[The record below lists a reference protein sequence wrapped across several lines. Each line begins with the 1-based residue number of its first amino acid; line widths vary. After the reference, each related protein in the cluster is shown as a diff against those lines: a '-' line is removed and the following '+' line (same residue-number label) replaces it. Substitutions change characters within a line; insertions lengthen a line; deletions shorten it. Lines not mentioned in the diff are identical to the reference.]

1 MRTFDIKT
9 EYDALLSMMEEVD
22 ENGEFVND
30 EAALKELMDELNE
43 SKGDKLDALE
53 LIKRD
58 YEAKQEAVKAEIDRL
73 TKRKKSFENQ
83 ADKLKALQELLLN
96 DEGFDTGRFKFSYRK
111 SESVKVPELD
121 NFEMSRM
128 PKEWIITKYQF
139 DKKAIKEAIKKSE
152 IDYSEYGIELVTNV
166 SLQVR

>member
-1 MRTFDIKT
+1 MRTFDIKK
-9 EYDALLSMMEEVD
+9 EYDTLLSIMEEVD

-30 EAALKELMDELNE
+30 EATLKELMDELNE

-83 ADKLKALQELLLN
+83 ASKLQSLQELLLN
-96 DEGFDTGRFKFSYRK
+96 DESFDTGRFKFSYRK
-111 SESVKVPELD
+111 SESVKVPDICD
-121 NFEMSRM
+121 NSY
-128 PKEWIITKYQF
+128 PKEWVIAKYQF
-139 DKKAIKEAIKKSE
+139 DKKAIKEDLKKG
-152 IDYSEYGIELVTNV
+152 IDYSELGIELVIGK
-166 SLQVR
+166 SLQVK

>member
-1 MRTFDIKT
+1 MKTFDIKT
-9 EYDALLSMMEEVD
+9 EYDTLLSMMEEVD
-22 ENGEFVND
+22 ENGEFIND
-30 EAALKELMDELNE
+30 EATLKELMDELNE
-43 SKGDKLDALE
+43 SKGNKLDTLE

-83 ADKLKALQELLLN
+83 ANKLQSLQELLLN
-96 DEGFDTGRFKFSYRK
+96 NEGFDTGRFKFSYRK
-111 SESVKVPELD
+111 SESVKVPDVCD
-121 NFEMSRM
+121 NSY

-139 DKKAIKEAIKKSE
+139 DKKAIKEDLKKG
-152 IDYSEYGIELVTNV
+152 IDYSELGIELVTNK